1 MFKEHARR
9 TVQLANDNAFRTVN
23 HERTGVRHEWNF
35 THVDFLF
42 FHFLDLAGI
51 AVEDHQTDTSAQRR
65 SKSQAALLA
74 FAYIKRWL
82 CQVVA
87 NEFQTGV
94 ARMRRDRENGRK
106 GGLQTLR
113 TTLCRR
119 DSLLQEITEGVELG
133 RQKVRYLEHRF
144 TLRKTFANALF
155 LGK

>member
-1 MFKEHARR
+1 MRFAKAIVAFVLLIAFAHW
-9 TVQLANDNAFRTVN
+9 LATFPAFPPASMSDRPFPLLWMV
-23 HERTGVRHEWNF
+23 
-35 THVDFLF
+35 LK
-42 FHFLDLAGI
+42 LDQPWAPTLQQVILAGVCVTGI
-51 AVEDHQTDTSAQRR
+51 V
-65 SKSQAALLA
+65 AALLA